1 MSEKFTFR
9 RNLVANIASLQLYAI
24 SFLWYLY
31 SSKTCLV
38 EMILERVLGGA
49 LAVNDKGL
57 AYLRNILT
65 TREIVYHFAVIT
77 MTRESFYLGHL
88 RTNAVVIAK
97 YTHIPQIRVL
107 YASS

>member
-1 MSEKFTFR
+1 MHICKKMSEKFTFR
-9 RNLVANIASLQLYAI
+9 RNLVANGLVSLQLYAI
-24 SFLWYLY
+24 PFPRYLY
-31 SSKTCLV
+31 SSETCLV

-57 AYLRNILT
+57 AYLRNILA

-77 MTRESFYLGHL
+77 MTRESLYLGHL

-97 YTHIPQIRVL
+97 YTYIP
-107 YASS
+107 

>member
-1 MSEKFTFR
+1 M
-9 RNLVANIASLQLYAI
+9 VANIASLQLYAI

-31 SSKTCLV
+31 SAETCLV
-38 EMILERVLGGA
+38 EMILELVLGRT

-65 TREIVYHFAVIT
+65 TIEIVYHLAVIT
-77 MTRESFYLGHL
+77 MTRESFYLGHM

-97 YTHIPQIRVL
+97 YTYIPQTRVL